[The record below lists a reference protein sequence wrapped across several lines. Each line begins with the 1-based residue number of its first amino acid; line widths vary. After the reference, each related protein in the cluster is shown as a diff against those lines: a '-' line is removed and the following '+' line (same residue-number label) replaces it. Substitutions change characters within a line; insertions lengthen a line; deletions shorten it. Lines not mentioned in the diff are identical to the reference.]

1 MYVASHFLIFG
12 VAICLVDIA
21 LFRIYRAVVL
31 LATLSIAPSLTLRE
45 FVFAVTGS
53 ALVFMLFAR
62 RPGLIGLGDLLVAPL
77 AISYAFLG
85 VGRNIF
91 VSGLSLLLLVRSLLN
106 RGHVVGESSSRFAA
120 APLILLIAIMF
131 SEKSSFSAIIA

>member
-1 MYVASHFLIFG
+1 MYVAFHFLIFG

-31 LATLSIAPSLTLRE
+31 LATFSIAPSLTLRE
-45 FVFAVTGS
+45 FVFAVAGS
-53 ALVFMLFAR
+53 ALVFMLFSR
-62 RPGLIGLGDLLVAPL
+62 RPGLIGLGDLLLAPL

-85 VGRNIF
+85 VGRSGF
-91 VSGLSLLLLVRSLLN
+91 VSGLSLLLLVRSLMN
-106 RGHVVGESSSRFAA
+106 RGHVVGENRKRYAA

-131 SEKSSFSAIIA
+131 SEKSSFSAIIS